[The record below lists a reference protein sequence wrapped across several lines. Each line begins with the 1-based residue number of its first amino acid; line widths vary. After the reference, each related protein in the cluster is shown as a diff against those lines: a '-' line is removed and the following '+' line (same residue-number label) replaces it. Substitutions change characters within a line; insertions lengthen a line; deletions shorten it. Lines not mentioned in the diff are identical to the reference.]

1 MSKRYDEAIE
11 VVPDPVAQVPLAFSW
26 RGRRYEVDQQLSSWR
41 EGSEWWAAAGT
52 GTGANGTGANGAGP
66 NGAGPSSNGVPRN
79 GRAPRDRECFRVLA
93 RPAGALATGELDADG
108 FMTPSSAGPS
118 AVYDLA
124 FDRIKRVWRLARIWD

>member
-52 GTGANGTGANGAGP
+52 NANGTNGNGGNGAGIRD
-66 NGAGPSSNGVPRN
+66 NQVPRN